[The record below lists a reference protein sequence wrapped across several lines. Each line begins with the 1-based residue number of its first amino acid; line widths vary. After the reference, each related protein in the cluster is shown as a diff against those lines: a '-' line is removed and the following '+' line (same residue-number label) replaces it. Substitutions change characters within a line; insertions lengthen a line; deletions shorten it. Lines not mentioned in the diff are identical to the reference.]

1 MASAIYR
8 LICTLIMNFGFL
20 QIYVLTIRGEVQD
33 WNNPGGD
40 AGEENRNKTSR
51 AIQVETKN
59 L

>member
-1 MASAIYR
+1 
-8 LICTLIMNFGFL
+8 MNFGFL